1 MSDLKRQLAEE
12 IRAAIAEASP
22 EPGRAEAPSDPAAAE
37 ARTALRRA
45 SEVLTPSVPRGAPL
59 GPLKR
64 AAIRALRFLWRNQ
77 SSFNALSLSAGSA
90 LSDSVDRFRAEAGRR
105 LDELSRRAGIQE
117 SRLTLVEGAAAQGA
131 PGTGGAATQG
141 APGTGGAATRGAAGT
156 AGSRVAPGP
165 SGGDSLPAGVYALFE
180 ERFRGD
186 PAEISRAQRSYLEVL
201 RGVPGPVLDAGCG
214 RGELLRLL
222 REEKI
227 PAMGVDTNPISVQAL
242 RGEGLQAEEGDAV
255 AMLEARP
262 AGSLGAVTALQ
273 LVEHWT
279 PAGIFRFLQAAR
291 RAIAPGGA
299 LVAET
304 INSDSISA
312 LRAFFLD
319 PTHVR
324 PVPPDALRFLAE
336 AAGFTDARISYRS
349 PVASDRRLEEKT
361 DNDRKLNAL
370 LFAPQDYALVA
381 RVPEPGDP
389 DAAGRPSGRAPQTR

>member
-1 MSDLKRQLAEE
+1 LSDLKRQLAEE
-12 IRAAIAEASP
+12 IRAAIAEAAP
-22 EPGRAEAPSDPAAAE
+22 EPGRPEAPSDPAAAE

-45 SEVLTPSVPRGAPL
+45 SEVLTPSVPEGAPL
-59 GPLKR
+59 GALKR
-64 AAIRALRFLWRNQ
+64 ASIRALRFLWRNQ

-105 LDELSRRAGIQE
+105 IDELSRRAGIQE
-117 SRLTLVEGAAAQGA
+117 SRLTLVEAAGAARPAASAQRAESSA
-131 PGTGGAATQG
+131 P
-141 APGTGGAATRGAAGT
+141 APDGI
-156 AGSRVAPGP
+156 PP
-165 SGGDSLPAGVYALFE
+165 GVYALFE

-186 PAEISRAQRSYLEVL
+186 PAEIARAQRSYLEVL

-222 REEKI
+222 RDEKI
-227 PAMGVDTNPISVQAL
+227 PASGVDSNPISVQAL
-242 RGEGLQAEEGDAV
+242 RREGLEAEEGDAISS
-255 AMLEARP
+255 LEARP

-291 RAIAPGGA
+291 RAIAPGGVV
-299 LVAET
+299 VAET
-304 INSDSISA
+304 INSDSLSA

-324 PVPPDALRFLAE
+324 PVPPDALLFLSE
-336 AAGFTDARISYRS
+336 AAGFTDARIVYRS
-349 PVASDRRLEEKT
+349 PVATDRRLEEKT

-370 LFAPQDYALVA
+370 LFAPQDYALIA
-381 RVPEPGDP
+381 RVPAAGAGDP
-389 DAAGRPSGRAPQTR
+389 PARPEERGPQAR